1 MKIRNS
7 WYFGLVFFVA
17 VQVQAQNPVI
27 DAIIKEATQNSKL
40 EVLAHEIMD
49 GVGPRLV
56 GSPQMQKAHDLAVT
70 TYQSWASLPVTKSGA
85 NGEAGKGG
93 SPT

>member
-27 DAIIKEATQNSKL
+27 DAIMQEL
-40 EVLAHEIMD
+40 
-49 GVGPRLV
+49 LV
-56 GSPQMQKAHDLAVT
+56 WNFGL
-70 TYQSWASLPVTKSGA
+70 LLC
-85 NGEAGKGG
+85 
-93 SPT
+93 